1 MNLCRENCPVDNSKT
16 CCFFCPQVKTCPQR
30 CKSKIEE
37 HEVCENA
44 EEVRIDSDTQMT
56 RLVNQYMDTFKA
68 VAEMERVKADIE
80 AKEKAM
86 KETLKAAMEKY
97 GVKALDAGFMK
108 IDYIN
113 PTVTHGIDSAKLKKK
128 YPAIAAECSKESPK
142 AGYIKITLKEG
153 E

>member
-1 MNLCRENCPVDNSKT
+1 MIICGAEGCPIDNSRT
-16 CCFFCPQVKTCPQR
+16 CCFYCSKQETCPD
-30 CKSKIEE
+30 CCPNSVET
-37 HEVCENA
+37 CGSA
-44 EEVRIDSDTQMT
+44 EEFEENPDTQMV
-56 RLVNQYMDTFKA
+56 LLINQYMDTFKA

-97 GVKALDAGFMK
+97 GAKALDAGFLK
-108 IDYIN
+108 IAYVD
-113 PTVTHGIDSAKLKKK
+113 PTITHSIDSAKLKKK